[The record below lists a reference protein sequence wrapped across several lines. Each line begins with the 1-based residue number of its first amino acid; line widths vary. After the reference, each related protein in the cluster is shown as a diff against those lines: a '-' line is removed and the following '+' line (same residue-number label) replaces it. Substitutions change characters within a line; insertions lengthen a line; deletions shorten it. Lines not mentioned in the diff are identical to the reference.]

1 MTQRWSQIRFNF
13 FPSRVVCI
21 VGSRA
26 VSQSNY
32 ISQVIQPEV
41 GHQEAGGV
49 QLFIFRSNFHFPA
62 LCFIINIERQR
73 VMQSFKMINNRMG
86 VRWNFLSICCICV
99 ALFLSHKLKK
109 HDICLIIQY
118 MFRFDLLY
126 VSQHQFSIRLSLGAR
141 QELIPDTAPLLPCGH
156 QHLQPYICQ
165 TCQGKPNPITTCIC
179 ISNFV
184 LAKPNQPNT
193 CKTKPDKPP
202 PKPNPNKKYMKK
214 ETKESC
220 NIEKKSNIHLRIY
233 GILKSLH
240 VSEFS

>member
-1 MTQRWSQIRFNF
+1 MTQRWSQIGFNF

-21 VGSRA
+21 VGWRA

-109 HDICLIIQY
+109 CDICLIIQY

-165 TCQGKPNPITTCIC
+165 TCQGKPNPITTMHLHIKLC
-179 ISNFV
+179 
-184 LAKPNQPNT
+184 T
-193 CKTKPDKPP
+193 CQTKPTKHLQNQTRQAATQTKP
-202 PKPNPNKKYMKK
+202 KQKIYEKRNKRVLQY
-214 ETKESC
+214 
-220 NIEKKSNIHLRIY
+220 
-233 GILKSLH
+233 
-240 VSEFS
+240 

>member
-1 MTQRWSQIRFNF
+1 
-13 FPSRVVCI
+13 
-21 VGSRA
+21 
-26 VSQSNY
+26 
-32 ISQVIQPEV
+32 
-41 GHQEAGGV
+41 
-49 QLFIFRSNFHFPA
+49 
-62 LCFIINIERQR
+62 
-73 VMQSFKMINNRMG
+73 MQSFKMINNRMG

-179 ISNFV
+179 INQT
-184 LAKPNQPNT
+184 LCLPNQTNQTPAKPNQTSRHPNQT
-193 CKTKPDKPP
+193 QTK
-202 PKPNPNKKYMKK
+202 
-214 ETKESC
+214 
-220 NIEKKSNIHLRIY
+220 NI
-233 GILKSLH
+233 
-240 VSEFS
+240 